1 MGPDDSA
8 KATRRAAAA
17 RERPSFSVSEPKRQ
31 SAPLIFASPHSGSD
45 YPEEFLAAT
54 RIDLLSLR
62 CSEDAFIDEIFES
75 VVEHGAPLLKAHF
88 PRSYVDPNREPW
100 ELDPAMFDTPLPDFA
115 NASSPRVAAGLGTV
129 ARVVTDGEEI
139 YHSKLAFEEVAARI
153 ETHYQPYH
161 EQLEK
166 LIATTVEQFGGCLL
180 IDCHSMPS
188 IGGPMDSD
196 KGHKRVD
203 FVLGDRF
210 GMSCAPI
217 VINTADRFLKNLG
230 YSVRRNVP
238 YAGGFTTRHYGRPRQ
253 RVHALQIEINRS
265 LYMDELEV
273 AANEGLPRLKQD
285 VDALV
290 GMLTRLERG
299 FLVAA

>member
-1 MGPDDSA
+1 MVPDDSA
-8 KATRRAAAA
+8 QATSRTAAA
-17 RERPSFSVSEPKRQ
+17 RVRSSFSVREPPRQ

-45 YPEEFLAAT
+45 YPDEFLAAA
-54 RIDLLSLR
+54 RLDLLSLR
-62 CSEDAFIDEIFES
+62 RSEDAFIDEVFAS

-129 ARVVTDGEEI
+129 ARVVTSGEEI
-139 YHSKLAFEEVAARI
+139 YRGKLAFDEVVARI
-153 ETHYQPYH
+153 ETHYRPYH
-161 EQLEK
+161 AQLEK
-166 LIATTVEQFGGCLL
+166 LIAGTVEQFGGCLL

-196 KGHKRVD
+196 PGHKRVD

-210 GMSCAPI
+210 GMSCAPV
-217 VINTADRFLKNLG
+217 VINTADRFLKSLG

-265 LYMDELEV
+265 LYMDELAV
-273 AANEGLPRLKQD
+273 TATEGLPRLKQD

-290 GMLTRLERG
+290 ATLTGLERG